1 MGRKNDA
8 TIRELDESGHN
19 FTSDYDLYF
28 NDCTNKR
35 CRFSHDRAACIRYFY
50 AHTQEWF
57 DYAVHAI
64 TVSRIPT
71 YFIYSHFR
79 PIVTHD
85 PDLMNTIARYNRR
98 PCYSVMDGVRCRN
111 PKCKGCHD
119 KRAITMYYVYH
130 PDVYISDLLYK
141 IGKLNER
148 GQLQQNLSQI
158 RADYLSM
165 LEQFA
170 KYNIRPANAVSITD
184 CKVQDDDVMVMK
196 IINTITTTNV
206 REFVEATN
214 RYTLENPTKIVGII
228 NTICKESASFVANF
242 PKMLEVYY
250 AYVNGLHHSTVFASK
265 LQYFVDTTIT
275 YLNIEWDK
283 RYEQLKGHS
292 IIDDLPDENLA
303 QRELSNIIAY
313 ELMYT
318 SGPIYDVGVCK
329 LQEVILGCNKDENM
343 ILAPYVIKF
352 SEHIP
357 KSILRVLF
365 EKSTS
370 LPASSFKSKLR
381 FALMDALDI

>member
-8 TIRELDESGHN
+8 TIKALDDSGHN
-19 FTSDYDLYF
+19 FDKEYDLYF

-64 TVSRIPT
+64 TMSRIPT

-85 PDLMNTIARYNRR
+85 PVLMNTVTRYSRR
-98 PCYSVMDGVRCRN
+98 PCYSVMDGTRCRN
-111 PKCKGCHD
+111 SKCKGSHG
-119 KRAITMYYVYH
+119 REATMYYVYH

-141 IGKLNER
+141 IGKLNEI
-148 GQLQQNLSQI
+148 GQLQENLQQI

-170 KYNIRPANAVSITD
+170 KYSIRPANAVSITD
-184 CKVQDDDVMVMK
+184 CKQQDNDAMITK
-196 IINTITTTNV
+196 IINTITHVNV

-214 RYTLENPTKIVGII
+214 RYALENPHKMATII
-228 NTICKESASFVANF
+228 NAICKESASFVSRY
-242 PKMLEVYY
+242 PKMMSSYY
-250 AYVNGLHHSTVFASK
+250 TYVNGLHHSTVFAPM
-265 LQYFVDTTIT
+265 LQYFIDTTIK
-275 YLNIEWDK
+275 YLNIEWDG
-283 RYEQLKGHS
+283 RYELLKGHD
-292 IIDDLPDENLA
+292 ILDDLPDENLA
-303 QRELSNIIAY
+303 QRELSNIITY

-318 SGPIYDVGVCK
+318 SGAIYDVAVRK
-329 LQEVILGCNKDENM
+329 LQEIVRECDKNENM
-343 ILAPYVIKF
+343 MLAPHVVKF
-352 SEHIP
+352 SKFIP
-357 KSILRVLF
+357 KQFLQTLF
-365 EKSTS
+365 DKSSS
-370 LPASSFKSKLR
+370 LPASTFKSKLR